1 MRRKGAS
8 NIVATILIAALA
20 LSLAPLV
27 AMAVIESMRAGT
39 ERASISITYAKA
51 RDLGGSPN
59 ALIRI
64 EIGVISEKRTLASIC
79 IAGYQ
84 AASKAITELGCYPRE
99 DVIEAGYTI
108 RTYIIEVPRSALETI
123 YRGAIVISIKTDTAW
138 ALSAPTELL

>member
-27 AMAVIESMRAGT
+27 TIAVIESMRT
-39 ERASISITYAKA
+39 SIERALISITYAKA

-59 ALIRI
+59 ASIRI
-64 EIGVISEKRTLASIC
+64 EIGVISEKKVLASIC

-84 AASKAITELGCYPRE
+84 AASKAITELGCYPRK

-108 RTYIIEVPRSALETI
+108 RTYIIEVPRSALNAI